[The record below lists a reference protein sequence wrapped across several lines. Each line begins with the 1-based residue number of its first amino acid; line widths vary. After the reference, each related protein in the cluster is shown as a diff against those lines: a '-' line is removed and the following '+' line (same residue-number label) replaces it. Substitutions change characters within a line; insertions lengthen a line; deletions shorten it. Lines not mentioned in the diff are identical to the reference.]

1 MNKKQIHMNNLGL
14 NSQSLNQ
21 NSPSTKSPNPLQ
33 NLKSRL
39 GNKNLATAQPA
50 VNQPSTPQISIE
62 DLPTAGLTDAEK
74 IRKINEILL
83 EFQREMNQLRLK
95 RNQAV
100 ENYIQQFAL
109 QKANQIL
116 ASIKRFFSNIINRSN
131 PNKK

>member
-1 MNKKQIHMNNLGL
+1 MNNLGFNPQPPNQNFPST
-14 NSQSLNQ
+14 NSSDPLQSLKSKLGHKTVAATNAITNQ
-21 NSPSTKSPNPLQ
+21 DSTSPSSTD
-33 NLKSRL
+33 NLPVA
-39 GNKNLATAQPA
+39 N
-50 VNQPSTPQISIE
+50 
-62 DLPTAGLTDAEK
+62 LTDAEK

-100 ENYIQQFAL
+100 ENYVQQFAL

-116 ASIKRFFSNIINRSN
+116 ASIKRFFSNITNRSN